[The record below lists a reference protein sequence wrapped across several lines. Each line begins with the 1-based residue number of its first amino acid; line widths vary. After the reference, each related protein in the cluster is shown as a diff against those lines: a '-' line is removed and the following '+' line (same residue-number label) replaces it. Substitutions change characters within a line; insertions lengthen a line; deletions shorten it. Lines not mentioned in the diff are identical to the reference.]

1 MYSIGS
7 GENQAKVV
15 GRTQED
21 TQPIYEHHPWLRSGH
36 VKHKSLVCA
45 VNGCYN
51 HSILKSKQLPTN
63 LLKGDSVM
71 SKTAATS
78 ADKNKAR
85 TRRFFN
91 RRTVRFPMLLLMLMS
106 LILASAASATSVQAQ
121 AANTTF
127 KFSDSFP
134 FSFFNNCTGEVVS
147 GVVNVKGTIHET
159 IDASG
164 GFHSHI
170 HEVFNGRA
178 VGETSGIQYVGPQT
192 DHDSFHVSSS
202 GALEDT
208 FTLNFRFISQGSAD
222 NILTH
227 ILFHITITPN
237 GDVTSEISNITD
249 VCRG

>member
-1 MYSIGS
+1 
-7 GENQAKVV
+7 
-15 GRTQED
+15 
-21 TQPIYEHHPWLRSGH
+21 
-36 VKHKSLVCA
+36 
-45 VNGCYN
+45 
-51 HSILKSKQLPTN
+51 
-63 LLKGDSVM
+63 M
-71 SKTAATS
+71 SRTAATS
-78 ADKNKAR
+78 ADKIKAL
-85 TRRFFN
+85 TRHLFN
-91 RRTVRFPMLLLMLMS
+91 ERTVRFSMVLLMLMS

-147 GVVNVKGTIHET
+147 GVVSFKTTVHET

-164 GFHSHI
+164 GYHFHL
-170 HEVFNGRA
+170 HEVYNGRA

-192 DHDSFHVSSS
+192 DHESFHVSSR

-208 FTLNFRFISQGSAD
+208 YTLNFRFISQGSAD
-222 NILTH
+222 NILLH

-237 GDVTSEISNITD
+237 GDVTSEIENITD